1 MATEQSAET
10 LFVIVEQPLDQVGL
24 QMPSSEPEA
33 QVHLYE
39 PCQSPLQR
47 IQILD
52 MECDDDPETFL
63 MMFQCAAEDAMLPKE
78 DWAQQLAPLLTGNA
92 REVYQALPLYNAN
105 NYDDVKNAILAHVN
119 VSEESYRKK
128 FRSLDFTAGAN
139 LQTVAQQ
146 LRAWGRRWLKPE
158 TRSAAEMMEL
168 ILVEQF
174 LRILPES
181 AREWLS
187 QHKVQSLDSAVQL
200 MEGFLTG
207 EHIRLAYKSANS
219 FVQTSACSKEPLA
232 TGSAAEEPLIILQ
245 LEDVQPDSVTQCGEA
260 RGEGR
265 NSTTE
270 FVIMGHEHLRGIDG
284 SKVFQESHENPMV
297 EEEEELPESDDEDKM
312 ERTSPAGI
320 IVTSAG
326 LGIKY
331 VSELESRNSPV
342 EKVRGGYS
350 EKMEHQKTILDQA
363 TDIFLQCS
371 EQTVIF
377 TKQNM
382 PHKKQISVKGHKP
395 PTVVDNK
402 AVLSSNQ
409 KMQPEG
415 KTCLCSHCG
424 NVYSANSSELD
435 QLKSCSGEKMYTCN
449 ECEKKLSPISSPE
462 QILQNEIKK
471 GNNVFVCGECGKSFN
486 RRLHLSIHHRKHT
499 GEKPFTCGECGK
511 TFNQA
516 SNLVR
521 HQQVHSDAKPHVC
534 NQCGK
539 SFKRPSQLT
548 RHQLR
553 HTDRE
558 KKYACGIC
566 GQRFTQSFNMIAHQ
580 RRRIC
585 CPIDYEHLTLS

>member
-1 MATEQSAET
+1 MATEERAET
-10 LFVIVEQPLDQVGL
+10 LYVIVEQPLDQVDL
-24 QMPSSEPEA
+24 QMASSEADA
-33 QVHLYE
+33 QMHIYE
-39 PCQSPLQR
+39 PCQSPVQR

-78 DWAQQLAPLLTGNA
+78 DWPMQLAPLLTGNA

-105 NYDDVKNAILAHVN
+105 NYDDVKNAILTHV
-119 VSEESYRKK
+119 SGESYRKK
-128 FRSLDFTAGAN
+128 FRGLAFTAGAS

-146 LRAWGRRWLKPE
+146 LRDWGRRWLKPE

-174 LRILPES
+174 IRILPES
-181 AREWLS
+181 AGEWLS
-187 QHKVQSLDSAVQL
+187 HHKVQSLDSAVQL
-200 MEGFLTG
+200 MERFLTG
-207 EHIRLAYKSANS
+207 EHPRPAYRSGHS
-219 FVQTSACSKEPLA
+219 FVQTSARGKERLA
-232 TGSAAEEPLIILQ
+232 TGSAAEEPVIILQ
-245 LEDVQPDSVTQCGEA
+245 LEDVQPDSVTQCGE
-260 RGEGR
+260 EKVEDK
-265 NSTTE
+265 NTITE
-270 FVIMGHEHLRGIDG
+270 FVVMGHEHLRGFDER
-284 SKVFQESHENPMV
+284 SKDFQECPENQMV
-297 EEEEELPESDDEDKM
+297 EEEEEFPESDDGVKI
-312 ERTSPAGI
+312 ERTSPAGL

-331 VSELESRNSPV
+331 VSELESHNIPV
-342 EKVRGGYS
+342 ERVRGGYT

-377 TKQNM
+377 TKQKM
-382 PHKKQISVKGHKP
+382 TQKKQIRVKGHQP
-395 PTVVDNK
+395 STVVDNK
-402 AVLSSNQ
+402 AMYSNDK

-415 KTCLCSHCG
+415 RTCLCSHCG
-424 NVYSANSSELD
+424 NVYRANASELD
-435 QLKSCSGEKMYTCN
+435 RLKNCSGEKKYTCN
-449 ECEKKLSPISSPE
+449 ECEKKLSLSPISSSE
-462 QILQNEIKK
+462 QILQQEIKK
-471 GNNVFVCGECGKSFN
+471 GNNLFVCGECGKGFN

-499 GEKPFTCGECGK
+499 GEKPFTCCECGK

-534 NQCGK
+534 SQCGK

-558 KKYACGIC
+558 KKYACSIC

-580 RRRIC
+580 RKRIC
-585 CPIDYEHLTLS
+585 CLPSVIHT